1 MKKDR
6 HIGAY
11 FRWAA
16 CAGILL
22 AAGCTYDDEV
32 ATTEVIKSDVVTF
45 GIRMSNEWKP
55 DVIGEAGASRTT
67 SAASQDISK
76 GRSLALPMECVEGTA
91 PVENI
96 YMYVVEEDCP
106 TIVDTMSVRS
116 RAEGDETSSSEPLYG
131 VYAFQ
136 VPATEV
142 STEGDATPG
151 YNPQANGITTFMD
164 NLGLYKNG
172 NYDGGVKYWPGAGSW
187 LQFYAYQPYANA
199 NTNTMSITD
208 YSPVLNYTVP
218 DDVSLQK
225 DWAVGSST
233 MLKGDHLQPVD
244 ITLTHIMSKVQVKQ
258 GSIAIGKIKSI
269 SFSGIK
275 KSGTYSFYGESWTE
289 GNDKQTYSQDFENGY
304 EATGD
309 MIVGS
314 PFHFIPQTLSEEA
327 SVNITLEV
335 TTGNPHYT
343 TDNGEPETRTD
354 TYTLTKPLKPFL
366 QGGFQSD
373 KQYTFV
379 ITTPQ
384 QVDVKVSDK
393 VEGNVKK
400 DLVIKNIGM
409 SPAYIRAAIIGNWV
423 QFDDSNYDFS
433 NQDGMEITD
442 GKRIVA
448 EWKETDGVFD
458 WGKENEHQLVTAQTP
473 MLDVPSKAWIKCSD
487 GFYYYTEVVQPGEEL
502 NVKNNNALFKS
513 YTLNDNVAP
522 MANVVLELIVAV
534 HAVYPDDVDLLWKA
548 EIKSVLDNAKNND
561 GIDIL

>member
-1 MKKDR
+1 MMKKDR

-32 ATTEVIKSDVVTF
+32 ATTEAIKSDVVTF

-136 VPATEV
+136 VPAAGV
-142 STEGDATPG
+142 STESDVTPE
-151 YNPQANGITTFMD
+151 YNPGANGITTFMD

-199 NTNTMSITD
+199 NTNTMSITNN
-208 YSPVLNYTVP
+208 SPVLNYTVP
-218 DDVSLQK
+218 NDVSLQK

-233 MLKGDHLQPVD
+233 MLKGDHLQTVE

-258 GSIAIGKIKSI
+258 GTIAIGNIKSI

-275 KSGTYSFYGESWTE
+275 KSGTYSFNGGSWANVDGT
-289 GNDKQTYSQDFENGY
+289 QTYSQEFVSGY
-304 EATGD
+304 QETPD
-309 MIVGS
+309 KIVGS
-314 PFHFIPQTLSEEA
+314 PFHFIPQSLSEEA

-335 TTGNPHYT
+335 TTDNPHYT
-343 TDNGEPETRTD
+343 TDNGKSKTRTD
-354 TYTLTKPLKPFL
+354 TYILTKPLKSFL
-366 QGGFQSD
+366 ENFQSD

-384 QVDVKVSDK
+384 QVDVEVSDK

-423 QFDDSNYDFS
+423 TLNSGESEYAEENV
-433 NQDGMEITD
+433 T
-442 GKRIVA
+442 IVA
-448 EWKETDGVFD
+448 DWEPAEDEFD
-458 WGKENEHQLVTAQTP
+458 WGTEDKNEHPVIDANTP
-473 MLDVPSKAWIKCSD
+473 NIANLKNKWFKCSD
-487 GFYYYTEVVQPGEEL
+487 GYYYYLGIVNPGESPAM
-502 NVKNNNALFKS
+502 KLFES
-513 YTLNDNVAP
+513 YTLKTTPP
-522 MANVVLELIVAV
+522 MANAVLELTIAV
-534 HAVYPDDVDLLWKA
+534 QAVYPGDVDLLWKSEIVNALRFA
-548 EIKSVLDNAKNND
+548 EDDDVL
-561 GIDIL
+561 

>member
-32 ATTEVIKSDVVTF
+32 ATTEAIKSDVVTF

-131 VYAFQ
+131 VYAFK
-136 VPATEV
+136 VPAAGV
-142 STEGDATPG
+142 STESDVTPE

-164 NLGLYKNG
+164 NLGLYENG

-199 NTNTMSITD
+199 NTNTMSITNN
-208 YSPVLNYTVP
+208 SPVLNYTVP
-218 DDVSLQK
+218 NDVSLQK

-233 MLKGDHLQPVD
+233 MLKGDHLLPVD

-275 KSGTYSFYGESWTE
+275 KSGTYSFYGGSWTE
-289 GNDKQTYSQDFENGY
+289 GNDKQTYSQDFKNGY
-304 EATGD
+304 EATED
-309 MIVGS
+309 KIVGS
-314 PFHFIPQTLSEEA
+314 PFHFIPQELSEEA

-335 TTGNPHYT
+335 TTDNPHYT
-343 TDNGEPETRTD
+343 TDNGESETRTD
-354 TYTLTKPLKPFL
+354 TYILTKPLKPFL
-366 QGGFQSD
+366 QDGFQSD

-384 QVDVKVSDK
+384 QVDVEVSDK

-423 QFDDSNYDFS
+423 TLNSGASEYTEENV
-433 NQDGMEITD
+433 T
-442 GKRIVA
+442 IVA
-448 EWKETDGVFD
+448 DWEPADGEFD
-458 WGKENEHQLVTAQTP
+458 WGTEDKKEHPVIDASTP
-473 MLDVPSKAWIKCSD
+473 SIANLKNKWFKCSD
-487 GFYYYTEVVQPGEEL
+487 GYYYYLGIVNPGESPAM
-502 NVKNNNALFKS
+502 KLFES
-513 YTLNDNVAP
+513 YTLNTIPP
-522 MANVVLELIVAV
+522 MANAVLELTIAV
-534 HAVYPDDVDLLWKA
+534 QAVYRGDVDLLWKPEIVNALNFA
-548 EIKSVLDNAKNND
+548 EDDGVL
-561 GIDIL
+561 